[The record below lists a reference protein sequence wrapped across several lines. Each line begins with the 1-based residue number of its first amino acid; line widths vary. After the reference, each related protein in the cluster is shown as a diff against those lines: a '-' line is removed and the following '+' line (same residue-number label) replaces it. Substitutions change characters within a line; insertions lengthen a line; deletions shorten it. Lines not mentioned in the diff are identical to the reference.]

1 MESSTVNANSRLPV
15 GVLLS
20 RLGGLSM
27 GRYRKS
33 LKPLEL
39 NAQHFVVMKQLETIG
54 TSSQAS
60 LADALGLDY
69 SNLATITGELAERGL
84 IERYRHESD
93 KRRYVVELS
102 KSGTELLTEA
112 DGAVAEH
119 ENRLVES
126 LDDDEREQLQVLLR
140 KVADAAELCPSESD
154 DSCLGKEGSDS

>member
-1 MESSTVNANSRLPV
+1 MESGTVNQASQLPV

-39 NAQHFVVMKQLETIG
+39 NAQHFVVLKQLEAIG

-69 SNLATITGELAERGL
+69 SNLATITGELAEREL

-102 KSGTELLTEA
+102 ETGTALLAEA

-126 LDDDEREQLQVLLR
+126 LDDEEREQLQVLLR
-140 KVADAAELCPSESD
+140 KVADAAELCPSERRQLSRPR
-154 DSCLGKEGSDS
+154 GHV